1 MRVEGIKMARIPGL
15 MTCLAVACLTSL
27 TVSFGAPNTFAVN
40 LGGMATENSKT
51 AESADAS
58 DTVKVAARGVGTDKV
73 SALKDAFRD
82 AIERA
87 VGLYVDAETLVRNDE
102 VVTDEILTHSNAYI
116 LKYDEGE
123 TTKTPDGLVKVR
135 LVAVVKKRPLSSELK
150 RVLPDAEVR
159 FVGDLKDVH
168 ATIVSTDKRNA
179 DGATLMRKALSGVDP
194 CTMLSVPSIDVE
206 HNQVI
211 REGKIDRKKSI
222 PDDSVVLRCLLKL
235 KFDEQ
240 KYFKSFVPPLKDVL
254 EQVSLSA
261 KDITLSVCENSEY
274 IPTDKLPLYLKIG
287 PDKSNNASVR
297 HCIDSERK
305 LFSQNPCMSTWRVLY
320 GGGLMLGEEGF
331 SWNLVSNLARGTGC
345 VPVEL
350 NSAGYSSATGWDRR
364 GENRRWWRMTD
375 IGDDD
380 VSWKTKQPFSE
391 VRDCSVVLVTGV
403 NKQHTVWT
411 ARLYAVDKTVA
422 WEFYRWLWRYGSG
435 SSTRHDGRFTDEESN
450 HFLQYDVRLCDDD
463 DETIKASTWQVP
475 RVCVMNVDFG
485 NPRRDNMTKRGEMIW
500 YISPFLG
507 CYSEEYFQWHDILLK
522 KDMLP
527 QIKSMNIELSN

>member
-1 MRVEGIKMARIPGL
+1 MKVLTQFVLGGAL
-15 MTCLAVACLTSL
+15 CATVAYA
-27 TVSFGAPNTFAVN
+27 APRRGVAVN
-40 LGGMATENSKT
+40 LVRETHPAV
-51 AESADAS
+51 ESSEQEEA

-116 LKYDEGE
+116 LKYDECE
-123 TTKTPDGLVKVR
+123 TTKTSDGLVKVR
-135 LVAVVKKRPLSSELK
+135 LVAVVKKRPLSLELK

-179 DGATLMRKALSGVDP
+179 DGAALMRKALSGVDP
-194 CTMLSVPSIDVE
+194 CTMLSVPSIDVK

-211 REGKIDRKKSI
+211 REGKIDWSKSI

-240 KYFKSFVPPLKDVL
+240 KYFESFVPPLKDVL

-305 LFSQNPCMSTWRVLY
+305 LFSQDPCMSTWRVLY

-331 SWNLVSNLARGTGC
+331 SWTLVSNLARGTGC

-350 NSAGYSSATGWDRR
+350 NSASYSGATGWDRR
-364 GENRRWWRMTD
+364 GEDRLWWRMTD
-375 IGDDD
+375 IGDDDD

-435 SSTRHDGRFTDEESN
+435 SSTRHDGRFIDEESD

-485 NPRRDNMTKRGEMIW
+485 CPCRDQMTKRGEMIW
-500 YISPFLG
+500 YVSPFLG

-527 QIKSMNIELSN
+527 QIKSMNIELAN